1 LSASS
6 PYNTTG
12 LKSQY
17 RALAAMVC
25 LLCASGTWVQADDR
39 PSYGDTIIVGSI
51 GDASNLIPMLA
62 SDSASHD
69 ISGFIYNGL
78 VKYDKDLNLVGDLA
92 QRWEVSPDGLT
103 ITFYLRQGV
112 RWHDGHPFTAEDVLF
127 GFRTITDDKTP
138 TAYRGD
144 YLEVKQAEVLDTYT
158 FRVTYRRSFA
168 PALASWGS
176 LVVLPKHLLAGKDI
190 TKSPLTRHPVGTGP
204 YRLKEWV
211 TGEKII
217 LAVNHDY
224 FEGRPYID
232 GYIYR
237 IIPDPATMFLELKA
251 GGIDWM
257 GLTPIQYRRQTNDPA
272 FERQFHK
279 YQYLSFSYTY
289 MGYNLLSPLFQDK
302 RVRQAISYAIA
313 KQEIIKVVFLGLGE
327 PCTGPY
333 KPGAWFYNPQVK
345 LYPYDPQQARKLLRE
360 AGWQDA
366 DGDGILDKDGKPFE
380 FTILLNWGNQ
390 ERLKSAEII
399 QRQLGQ
405 IGIKVK
411 LRVMEWASFINEYID
426 KKRFEAVILGWST
439 GPEPDQYD
447 IWHSSK
453 TAPKELN
460 FISYKNK
467 EVDALLEKARRTF
480 KQEERKRYYFRLQE
494 ILAEDQPYTFL
505 VVPYSL
511 PVIHARFKGIQP
523 APAGITYNFIRWYVP
538 AREQRVLR

>member
-1 LSASS
+1 L
-6 PYNTTG
+6 PYNTARS
-12 LKSQY
+12 KSQY
-17 RALAAMVC
+17 WDWALAAMIC
-25 LLCASGTWVQADDR
+25 LLCVCNSAVRADER
-39 PSYGDTIIVGSI
+39 PSYGDTIVVGSI
-51 GDASNLIPMLA
+51 GDASNLIPMLS

-69 ISGFIYNGL
+69 IADLIYNGL

-92 QRWEVSPDGLT
+92 RSWEVSRDGLT
-103 ITFYLRQGV
+103 ITFHLRHGV
-112 RWHDGHPFTAEDVLF
+112 RWHDGVPFTAEDCLF
-127 GFRTITDDKTP
+127 GFRTITDRKTP
-138 TAYRGD
+138 TAYAGD
-144 YLEVKQAEVLDTYT
+144 YLEVKQAEVVDRYT
-158 FRVTYRRSFA
+158 FRVTYRRPFA

-176 LVVLPKHLLAGKDI
+176 LVVLPKHRLAGQDI
-190 TKSPLTRHPVGTGP
+190 TKSPLTRRPIGTGP
-204 YRLKEWV
+204 YRFKEWV
-211 TGEKII
+211 SGEKI
-217 LAVNHDY
+217 LLTSNPDY

-257 GLTPIQYRRQTNDPA
+257 GLTPMQYRRQTNDPT
-272 FERQFHK
+272 FLQRFKK
-279 YQYLSFSYTY
+279 YRYLAFSYMY

-302 RVRQAISYAIA
+302 RVRQAITYAID
-313 KQEIIKVVFLGLGE
+313 KTEIIKVVFLGLGE
-327 PCTGPY
+327 ICTGPY
-333 KPGAWFYNPQVK
+333 KPGTWYYNPRTK
-345 LYPYDPQQARKLLRE
+345 HYPYDPEQAKKLLRE
-360 AGWQDA
+360 AGWQDT
-366 DGDGILDKDGKPFE
+366 DGDGVLDKQGRPFE

-405 IGIKVK
+405 IGIRVK
-411 LRVMEWASFINEYID
+411 LRAMEWASFINEYID

-467 EVDALLEKARRTF
+467 EVDAVLEKARRTF
-480 KQEERKRYYFRLQE
+480 NREERKRYYFRFQE

-505 VVPYSL
+505 VVPYAL
-511 PVIHARFKGIQP
+511 PAINARFRGIHP